1 MYSEKRDEGPQD
13 IIYSPAPGNKTEKTF
28 TFALN
33 LNALQGAFTFG
44 SMHEANFVYDVYV
57 YNFLYWHSEW
67 RY

>member
-33 LNALQGAFTFG
+33 LNALQGAFG
-44 SMHEANFVYDVYV
+44 
-57 YNFLYWHSEW
+57 
-67 RY
+67 R

>member
-1 MYSEKRDEGPQD
+1 MYNERRDEGTQD

-44 SMHEANFVYDVYV
+44 SM
-57 YNFLYWHSEW
+57 
-67 RY
+67 